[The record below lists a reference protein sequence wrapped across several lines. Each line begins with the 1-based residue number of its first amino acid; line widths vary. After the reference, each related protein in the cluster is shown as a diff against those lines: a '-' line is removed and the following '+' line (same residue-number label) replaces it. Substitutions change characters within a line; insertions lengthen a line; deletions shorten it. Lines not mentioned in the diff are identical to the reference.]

1 MTGMHSETRLFV
13 TCSKSMDSKSQSH
26 AAHIVTVTA
35 DIGPDACAPG
45 AVVTRN
51 QGHLFYGS
59 AA

>member
-1 MTGMHSETRLFV
+1 
-13 TCSKSMDSKSQSH
+13 MDSKSQSH